1 MLRYTAFVMDASFYG
16 AVSLVAAAGYAGL
29 AWAHRAGTVAATMPL
44 ASRSGQAMLLAVI
57 AVHGLS
63 LLPNWFSRDGLYF
76 GFATS
81 ISWTLWLAVLLLWI
95 ESWFQ
100 RLPPITQG
108 VFVVAAIAAVLPLIF
123 PGRPLSTALDVSF
136 RLHML
141 LAMLAY
147 STFTL
152 AAASALLMLSME
164 KALHSTRRISIDSG
178 GWWQGLPP
186 LIGLDQMLLHMV
198 FAGFILVTLTLGS
211 GMVVGAELGRGLLRF
226 DHKTVFTLASWALSL
241 TLLIGHKWW
250 GWRGRVAAR
259 WTLAGFVTLLMA
271 YVGTRFV
278 LEVVLDR

>member
-1 MLRYTAFVMDASFYG
+1 MDLTFYG
-16 AVSLVAAAGYAGL
+16 AVSLTAAAGYLGL
-29 AWAHRAGTVAATMPL
+29 AWAHRKGVGASTPPLMSRTV
-44 ASRSGQAMLLAVI
+44 GQVLLLLVI
-57 AVHGLS
+57 ALHGLS
-63 LLPNWFSRDGLYF
+63 LLPDWFSKDGLRF

-108 VFVVAAIAAVLPLIF
+108 VFLAAAIAAALPLIF
-123 PGRPLSTALDVSF
+123 PGRALSATLDATF
-136 RLHML
+136 RIHML

-152 AAASALLMLSME
+152 AAASAVVMLAME
-164 KALHSTRRISIDSG
+164 KALHQTRRINIDQT

-186 LIGLDQMLLHMV
+186 LLGLDQMLVHMV
-198 FAGFILVTLTLGS
+198 FAGFLLITLTLLS
-211 GMVVGAELGRGLLRF
+211 GMAVGLELGRGLLRF
-226 DHKTVFTLASWALSL
+226 DHKTVFTIASWAMSL

-250 GWRGRVAAR
+250 GWRGKVAAR
-259 WTLAGFVTLLMA
+259 WTLAGFVALLMA

-278 LEVVLDR
+278 LEVLLDRVT